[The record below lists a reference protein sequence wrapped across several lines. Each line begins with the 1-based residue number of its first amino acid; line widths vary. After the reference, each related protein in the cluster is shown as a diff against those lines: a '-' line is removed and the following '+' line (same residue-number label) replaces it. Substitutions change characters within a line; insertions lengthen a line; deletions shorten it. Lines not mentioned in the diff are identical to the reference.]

1 MAKRTFR
8 FADRAAEKAR
18 SRARDEA
25 RLKNGEITPSELRK
39 ENAFVKGSGFAKKKI
54 GFSPKYRSENG
65 DKYFM
70 VEPDGIK
77 TVSDAAPK
85 DPDEKPGQE

>member
-1 MAKRTFR
+1 MKQKTFR
-8 FADRAAEKAR
+8 FGDRAKQKAL

-25 RLKNGEITPSELRK
+25 RLKSGEVTPSELRK
-39 ENAFVKGSGFAKKKI
+39 ENAFIKGSGFAKKKI
-54 GFSPKYRSENG
+54 GFSPRYRPENG

-77 TVSDAAPK
+77 RVSG
-85 DPDEKPGQE
+85 DESEDTDESS